1 MCHSSSI
8 KTLHQSSTI
17 SLNNDEEQIR
27 DLISSLIDKIDKDM
41 NISDDTNFVLFNA
54 SSNTRRRLLSDKQTL
69 NNDDMCQSIDEH
81 KHSHGILI
89 DDEDMPSRKGF
100 FLLLSK
106 FF

>member
-8 KTLHQSSTI
+8 KTLHQSSAI

-69 NNDDMCQSIDEH
+69 DNDVYQSVDDH

-89 DDEDMPSRKGF
+89 NDEDMPSRKKF
-100 FLLLSK
+100 FSLLSK
-106 FF
+106 FY